1 MDVTRRFM
9 VQAAGILPFAA
20 ALGTAAG
27 ARSAA
32 ASSPT
37 HGLAATTRSRRV
49 ALPDRSNFR
58 FEGIHLNAAYTHP
71 IGIRANEATQRYIAS
86 RMLEPG
92 RNWPVANHRNEAVAL
107 FARLINAAPAEIAVV
122 PSTLEGENLLAAS
135 LSLGPK
141 AGVVTDA
148 FHYDAS
154 LVMYGELHKQGMPL
168 TVLAPRKNRIDYR
181 ELEAAI
187 TAETKLVAISLVSS
201 ETGHVHD
208 LKTVCEIAHRKGALV
223 YADIIQAAGA
233 VPIDVK
239 ATGVDFCCTGM
250 YKWLMAEFG
259 AAFLYV
265 RADRLADLK
274 RVQLGWRGFDRF
286 VRHALP
292 FDPPGPAGGEWTLG
306 TNTASIFEVSTPNW
320 SGLATVTGSLAYIE
334 DIGMDAIVRHRAPMI
349 DRMKR
354 ELPKA
359 GFELL
364 TPSYGES
371 PTLVFAREGTRQR
384 FEAPLLRQK
393 IYTTLYKNKI
403 RISPSVYNDM
413 ADIEKLLAVLTTRS

>member
-20 ALGTAAG
+20 ALGTATG

-32 ASSPT
+32 TSSPP
-37 HGLAATTRSRRV
+37 HGLNANTRRGRV
-49 ALPDRSNFR
+49 ELPDRNNFR

-71 IGIRANEATQRYIAS
+71 IGIRANEATERYIAS

-92 RNWPVANHRNEAVAL
+92 RNWPIANQRDEAVAL
-107 FARLINAAPAEIAVV
+107 FARLINAAPDEIAVV

-135 LSLGPK
+135 LSLGRK

-148 FHYDAS
+148 YHYDAS
-154 LVMYGELHKQGMPL
+154 LVMYGELHKRGMPL

-187 TAETKLVAISLVSS
+187 TAQTKLVAISLVSS

-208 LKTVCEIAHRKGALV
+208 LKAVCEIAHRKGALV

-250 YKWLMAEFG
+250 YKWLMGEFG

-265 RADRLADLK
+265 RADRLAELK
-274 RVQLGWRGFDRF
+274 RVQLGWRGFESF

-292 FDPPGPAGGEWTLG
+292 YDPPGPVGGEWTLG
-306 TNTASIFEVSTPNW
+306 TDTASVFEVSTPNW

-334 DIGMDAIVRHRAPMI
+334 DIGMAAIVRHRAPMI
-349 DRMKR
+349 DRMQR

-359 GFELL
+359 GFQPL
-364 TPSYGES
+364 TPRDSQG
-371 PTLVFAREGTRQR
+371 PTLVFAREGARER
-384 FEAPLLRQK
+384 FQAPLAREK

-403 RISPSVYNDM
+403 RISPSVHNDM
-413 ADIEKLLAVLTTRS
+413 ADIDKLLAVLTARS